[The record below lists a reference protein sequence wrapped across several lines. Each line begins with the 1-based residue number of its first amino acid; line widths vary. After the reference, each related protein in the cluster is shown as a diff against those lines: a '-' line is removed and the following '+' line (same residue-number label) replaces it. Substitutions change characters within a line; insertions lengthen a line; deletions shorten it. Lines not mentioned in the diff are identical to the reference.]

1 MNRNMAMAVLAVC
14 LLGPAASQGGAQE
27 TRPRSRPRVRVESGP
42 YGVFSFSDNR
52 GRIGVIVDTRAN
64 AAGDKVGARIEGIT
78 PGGPAEKA
86 GLKAGDVI
94 TRFNGTALGGVA
106 ADDDEDSG
114 PGMKLIE
121 LARDLDPGDS
131 VQVEYRRGTEA
142 AKKLTLVAENLG
154 GDLMRVPGFGGRGE
168 LMGPEMRFGPGFD
181 FDIGGFQRPWSGIE
195 LVKLNP
201 ELGEYFGTREGV
213 LVVSTPEDSSLALKG
228 GDVILTIGGRKP
240 SSPMQAMRI
249 LRTYEP
255 GESVAMEVMR
265 KQKRVTVTWKV
276 PESED
281 HYYKMPR
288 MHEEPSWFRWRPKVE
303 APVWKLRDVVRTMR
317 AI

>member
-1 MNRNMAMAVLAVC
+1 MYRKTVMVMLAVC
-14 LLGPAASQGGAQE
+14 SIWAAASEAQG
-27 TRPRSRPRVRVESGP
+27 RPRVRVEGGP
-42 YGVFSFSDNR
+42 YGVFSYSDNR

-64 AAGDKVGARIEGIT
+64 TAGDKVGARIEGIT

-154 GDLMRVPGFGGRGE
+154 GDLVRIPGMGGMGGM
-168 LMGPEMRFGPGFD
+168 MGPNDWHFDFGPRGNLELGFRTPW
-181 FDIGGFQRPWSGIE
+181 GGME

-213 LVVSTPEDSSLALKG
+213 LVVSAPDDSALALKG

-249 LRTYEP
+249 LRTYEA
-255 GESVAMEVMR
+255 GESVAIEVMR
-265 KQKRVTVTWKV
+265 KQKRATVTWKV
-276 PESED
+276 PESENR
-281 HYYKMPR
+281 YYKTAPR
-288 MHEEPSWFRWRPKVE
+288 MREEPSRFPS
-303 APVWKLRDVVRTMR
+303 WKSRDVVRT
-317 AI
+317 I